1 MYDMEKRVKE
11 NFCKEK
17 TSLSEILL
25 ITRGVPKKE
34 IAGEK
39 KLGYIS
45 VREEIADLCSIRSY
59 CRIEK

>member
-11 NFCKEK
+11 ILCKEK

-39 KLGYIS
+39 KLGYIYRQRGDS
-45 VREEIADLCSIRSY
+45 GFVFYTFLL
-59 CRIEK
+59 